1 MSRYVSIKKISIER
15 DQCCEKRFG
24 KTSWELKNSN
34 DPKKIYRLLVFKFL
48 ILSFVRCS
56 NNDTS

>member
-1 MSRYVSIKKISIER
+1 MSRYVSIKKISIE
-15 DQCCEKRFG
+15 